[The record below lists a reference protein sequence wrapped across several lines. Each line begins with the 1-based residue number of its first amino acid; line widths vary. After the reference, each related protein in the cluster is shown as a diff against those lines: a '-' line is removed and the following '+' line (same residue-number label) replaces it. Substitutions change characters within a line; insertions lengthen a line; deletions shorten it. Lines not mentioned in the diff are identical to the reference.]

1 MPLPSPAFLS
11 LVWLLFTFWKGYMLE
26 SPDAKEHGVLYLILH
41 RGKFLQD
48 YMLWSTTTPTKILSF
63 SAIGFP
69 CKIENAGCS
78 PLKLRR
84 VGLRVDGKIISSLSP
99 PPPPPITEIT
109 GEIDHNYCGFISRA
123 TKPRFFCSC
132 PNLWNA
138 YLAEMRGLTS
148 GSTNICKR
156 EKLILNYWSFKHT
169 HTYIYLLLPLFLFWF
184 HVTIHCQQTLEISSG
199 E

>member
-1 MPLPSPAFLS
+1 MPFPSPHFS
-11 LVWLLFTFWKGYMLE
+11 LWFGCFSHSGKGICW
-26 SPDAKEHGVLYLILH
+26 SPQMQRSTGVLYLILQ

-84 VGLRVDGKIISSLSP
+84 VGFRVDGKIISSLSP

-156 EKLILNYWSFKHT
+156 EKLILNYWSFKPFFLIFCF
-169 HTYIYLLLPLFLFWF
+169 YYLYFYFGFMLLYTANKLW
-184 HVTIHCQQTLEISSG
+184 
-199 E
+199 